1 MNHAF
6 VDASWQEQPNGA
18 GLGGWG
24 LVLIQ
29 PGTLPM
35 QFQGQ
40 LEASDNN
47 AAELRAVLE
56 ALRAAPASERL
67 TVHTDNQAVIAC
79 VSRGRGP
86 HLLADLTRE
95 VLDESMARQ
104 ILLQTQYTQR
114 TQRHMLGAHQLAN
127 DARKGIVSDT
137 ETTLTDV
144 LLEHKTAQTEARI
157 SLRRNSERMTA
168 FVHLDLM
175 SEIPPSTQILLAAIH
190 MAHPG
195 EQLLVRRASKIAQ
208 AMWEKPERAL
218 RSKVH
223 STLQSSR
230 QRADRMGV
238 QVQFLS

>member
-6 VDASWQEQPNGA
+6 IDASWQEQLNGE

-29 PGTLPM
+29 PGMLPM

-40 LEASDNN
+40 LEAPDNN

-56 ALRAAPASERL
+56 ALRAAPAGERL

-86 HLLADLTRE
+86 HLLAELTRQ
-95 VLDESMARQ
+95 VLDESMARKITMQ
-104 ILLQTQYTQR
+104 VRYIQR

-137 ETTLTDV
+137 KTTLTDV
-144 LLEHKTAQTEARI
+144 LLEHKVAHTEARI
-157 SLRRNSERMTA
+157 SVRRSSERMTA
-168 FVHLDLM
+168 FVHLDPL
-175 SEIPPSTQILLAAIH
+175 SDIPPSTQILLAAVH
-190 MAHPG
+190 MARPG
-195 EQLLVRRASKIAQ
+195 EQLMVRRASKIAQ
-208 AMWEKPERAL
+208 AMWQKPERAL
-218 RSKVH
+218 RGKAH
-223 STLQSSR
+223 MALQHSR

-238 QVQFLS
+238 QVQFSP